1 MIFWGGVFMVVLSFA
16 VFVMFCDPINSS
28 KERGMWLEDACAAVM
43 MMGLGIAII
52 GALIWI
58 GRFI

>member
-1 MIFWGGVFMVVLSFA
+1 MIAVSFA
-16 VFVMFCDPINSS
+16 VFVMFVDPIND
-28 KERGMWLEDACAAVM
+28 KRAWLEGACAAVM